1 MFKLLQV
8 KMVFV
13 KAVEECMKMKMRQHR
28 GRGLDVTGQGVG
40 GGTTTGVQV
49 SPGNLGG
56 IQSFYVK
63 SAHLD
68 TAAMQHYTYVVI
80 LSYS

>member
-1 MFKLLQV
+1 MYED
-8 KMVFV
+8 
-13 KAVEECMKMKMRQHR
+13 EEEATQRVWIGCDWP
-28 GRGLDVTGQGVG
+28 GCVG

-56 IQSFYVK
+56 IRSLYVK

-68 TAAMQHYTYVVI
+68 AATMQHCTYVLI

>member
-68 TAAMQHYTYVVI
+68 TAAMRHYTYVVI